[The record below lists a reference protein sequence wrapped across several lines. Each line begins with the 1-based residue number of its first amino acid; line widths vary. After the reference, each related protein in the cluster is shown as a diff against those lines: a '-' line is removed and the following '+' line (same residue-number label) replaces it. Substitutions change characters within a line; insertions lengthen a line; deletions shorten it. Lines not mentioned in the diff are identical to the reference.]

1 MLFIFRKLR
10 RSELQKRTGKYLLV
24 SVICFPLISVTA
36 QEVPLFDSDDPIE
49 IRIVGPLHF
58 LKAQR
63 DDDPDWLTD
72 TQVFVKDNDGTERAL
87 DVEIKARGNFRRQ
100 EKICPFP
107 PYWLNF
113 KKKQVERT
121 VFEGQDRIKVVSH
134 CRENQE
140 SFDAYIYR
148 EYLAYKTYNLLTDN
162 SFRVRLAR
170 IDYEDTQSDYKKESQ
185 VAFLIEHTDSLE
197 KRLGVKHI
205 KDRFILPSLYDLE
218 ELCLAEL
225 FQYFVSNTDFTFFA
239 SQDECCHNGKAF
251 SFEDGSRDHLPVP
264 YDFDMSGIVNAPY
277 ANPSSGMMEK
287 GVKDVT
293 QRYYLGVEV
302 TDEILE
308 KTIALYQSKKAS
320 IYDLWESF
328 EPLDDKARAEAL
340 DFIDEF
346 YEIIE
351 VPQNVE
357 KRIKETMESLD
368 DGKCCQE
375 G

>member
-1 MLFIFRKLR
+1 MV
-10 RSELQKRTGKYLLV
+10 V
-24 SVICFPLISVTA
+24 SVICLSLVSIPA
-36 QEVPLFDSDDPIE
+36 QAVPLFESDDPVE
-49 IRIVGPLHF
+49 MRIVGPLHF

-63 DDDPDWLTD
+63 GDDPEWLTG

-87 DVEIKARGNFRRQ
+87 DVEIMARGNFRRQ

-107 PYWLNF
+107 PYWVNF
-113 KKKQVERT
+113 KKKQVDGT

-134 CRENQE
+134 CRENQN

-170 IDYEDTQSDYKKESQ
+170 IDYEDTRSDYKKESQ

-197 KRLGVKHI
+197 KRLRVKHI
-205 KDRFILPSLYDLE
+205 KDRFILPSLYDME

-225 FQYFVSNTDFTFFA
+225 FQYFVSNADFTFFA
-239 SQDECCHNGKAF
+239 SHEECCHNGKAF
-251 SFEDGSRDHLPVP
+251 SFEDGSRGHLPVP

-287 GVKDVT
+287 GVNKVT
-293 QRYYLGVEV
+293 HRYYLGVEV

-320 IYDLWESF
+320 IYDLWENF